1 MQTTNTQQISVKK
14 IKLLPIF
21 LLGALILTPLNM
33 KSTNDYLDGNGGG
46 KKKVVTNK
54 TTPKKNI
61 TTESSKEIAAVTKK
75 DFKIEGINKA
85 ILSKYLDLEE
95 KSFTKP
101 QLQSFESAFK
111 GYFKLKAEGK
121 VNKEILTI
129 IDFTQSSTE
138 KRMWVID
145 MKKNEIIFQTV
156 VSHGRNSGKEFAND
170 FSNVPET
177 NKSSLGFYKT
187 AETYMG
193 ANGLSLR
200 LDGLEP
206 GINDN
211 ARSRAIVIHGADY
224 ADENLALKQ
233 GYLGRSL
240 GCPALPLKNHKEI
253 IEFIK
258 EESCLFIYHDD
269 SNDYL
274 NKSKLLN

>member
-1 MQTTNTQQISVKK
+1 M
-14 IKLLPIF
+14 KLLPVF
-21 LLGALILTPLNM
+21 LFGALVFTPIYM
-33 KSTNDYLDGNGGG
+33 KSSNDYLDGNGGG

-54 TTPKKNI
+54 TTPKKN
-61 TTESSKEIAAVTKK
+61 TPKKTSKEIASVTKK
-75 DFKIEGINKA
+75 EFKIEGVNKA

-95 KSFTKP
+95 KNFEKP

-111 GYFKLKAEGK
+111 GYFRLKSEGK
-121 VNKEILTI
+121 INKEILTI

-156 VSHGRNSGKEFAND
+156 VSHGRNSGKEYAND

-200 LDGLEP
+200 LDGLEA

-211 ARSRAIVIHGADY
+211 ARNRAIVIHGADY
-224 ADENLALKQ
+224 ADENLGLRQ

-258 EESCLFIYHDD
+258 EESCLFIYHDE

>member
-1 MQTTNTQQISVKK
+1 MNK
-14 IKLLPIF
+14 IKLLPVF
-21 LLGALILTPLNM
+21 LLGALVLSPLNM
-33 KSTNDYLDGNGGG
+33 RSTNDYLDGNGGG
-46 KKKVVTNK
+46 KKKVVNK
-54 TTPKKNI
+54 KTASKKETPKK
-61 TTESSKEIAAVTKK
+61 SSKEIAAFTKK
-75 DFKIEGINKA
+75 EFNIEGVNKA

-95 KSFTKP
+95 KNFEKP

-111 GYFKLKAEGK
+111 GYFKLKSEGK
-121 VNKEILTI
+121 INKEILTI

-145 MKKNEIIFQTV
+145 MAKNEIIFQTV
-156 VSHGRNSGKEFAND
+156 VSHGKNSGKEFATD

-177 NKSSLGFYKT
+177 YKSSLGFYKT

-200 LDGLEP
+200 LDGLET

-224 ADENLALKQ
+224 ADENLGLRQ
-233 GYLGRSL
+233 GYLGRSY

-258 EESCLFIYHDD
+258 EESCLFIFHDG

-274 NKSKLLN
+274 RKSKLLN

>member
-1 MQTTNTQQISVKK
+1 M
-14 IKLLPIF
+14 KLLPIF
-21 LLGALILTPLNM
+21 LFGALILTPLNM
-33 KSTNDYLDGNGGG
+33 KSSNDYLDGNGGG

-54 TTPKKNI
+54 TTPKKN
-61 TTESSKEIAAVTKK
+61 TPKKTSKEIAAVTKK
-75 DFKIEGINKA
+75 EFKIEGVNKA
-85 ILSKYLDLEE
+85 ILSKYFDLEE
-95 KSFTKP
+95 KNFEKP

-111 GYFKLKAEGK
+111 GYLKLKSEGK
-121 VNKEILTI
+121 INKEILTI

-170 FSNVPET
+170 FSNTPET
-177 NKSSLGFYKT
+177 FKSSLGFYKT

-200 LDGLEP
+200 LDGLET

-224 ADENLALKQ
+224 ADENLGQRQ

-258 EESCLFIYHDD
+258 EESCLFIYHDG

>member
-1 MQTTNTQQISVKK
+1 M
-14 IKLLPIF
+14 KLLPIF
-21 LLGALILTPLNM
+21 LFGALVFTPIYM
-33 KSTNDYLDGNGGG
+33 KSSNDYLDGNGGG

-54 TTPKKNI
+54 TTPKKN
-61 TTESSKEIAAVTKK
+61 TSKKTSKEIASVTKK
-75 DFKIEGINKA
+75 EFKIEGVNKA

-95 KSFTKP
+95 KNFEKP

-111 GYFKLKAEGK
+111 GYFRLKSEGK
-121 VNKEILTI
+121 INKEILTI

-156 VSHGRNSGKEFAND
+156 VSHGRNSGKEYAND

-187 AETYMG
+187 AETYIG

-200 LDGLEP
+200 LDGLET

-211 ARSRAIVIHGADY
+211 ARNRAIVIHGADY
-224 ADENLALKQ
+224 ADENLGQRQ

-258 EESCLFIYHDD
+258 EESCLFIYHDG

>member
-1 MQTTNTQQISVKK
+1 M
-14 IKLLPIF
+14 KLLPIF
-21 LLGALILTPLNM
+21 LFGALILTPLNM
-33 KSTNDYLDGNGGG
+33 KSSNDYLDGNGGG

-54 TTPKKNI
+54 TTPKKN
-61 TTESSKEIAAVTKK
+61 TPKKTSKEIAAVTKK
-75 DFKIEGINKA
+75 EFKIEGVNKA
-85 ILSKYLDLEE
+85 ILSKYFDLEE
-95 KSFTKP
+95 KNFEKP

-111 GYFKLKAEGK
+111 GYFRLKSEGK
-121 VNKEILTI
+121 INKEILTI

-170 FSNVPET
+170 FSNTPET
-177 NKSSLGFYKT
+177 FKSSLGFYKT

-200 LDGLEP
+200 LDGLET

-224 ADENLALKQ
+224 ADENLGQRQ

-258 EESCLFIYHDD
+258 EESCLFIYHDG